1 MISYS
6 SFPVAAAEAS
16 VAFGGLFRRRR
27 FQSPAEHLTSP
38 EGIHRLLVAIST
50 RLTEYSDGEEG
61 WKGGGGGGGGE
72 GFCYFGSRHQEVSF
86 NCVTLGNFWCVC
98 RLLAR
103 LP

>member
-61 WKGGGGGGGGE
+61 WKGGRGVEEEE
-72 GFCYFGSRHQEVSF
+72 GRVFVILEVGTRRFLSI
-86 NCVTLGNFWCVC
+86 
-98 RLLAR
+98 A
-103 LP
+103 

>member
-61 WKGGGGGGGGE
+61 WKGGGVVVEEE
-72 GFCYFGSRHQEVSF
+72 GRVFVILEVGTRRFLSI
-86 NCVTLGNFWCVC
+86 
-98 RLLAR
+98 A
-103 LP
+103 